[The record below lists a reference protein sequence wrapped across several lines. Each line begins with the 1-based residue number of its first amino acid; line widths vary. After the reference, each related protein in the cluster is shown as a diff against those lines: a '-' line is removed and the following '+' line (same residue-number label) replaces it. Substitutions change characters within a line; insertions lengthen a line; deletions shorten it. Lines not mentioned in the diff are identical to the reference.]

1 MKNFLYAL
9 CGITLVCLFSFCSAE
24 DPELEETAN
33 DLQSEDRIL
42 TDFTPEKEEEYS
54 QEDED
59 EDELQVEVTLVLPP
73 LFKDPNAPVLQINE
87 LRTEYSGGQSRAEF
101 IEFRANED
109 LNLAGMRVLIA
120 SNNLNPVVYE
130 FLPVEIKEYEYVVLH
145 LRTLSAESKD
155 EYGEKKDE
163 SGGRDSSPVS
173 RDFWVPGNKEL
184 LRKTDIIYVL
194 DKDDN
199 VIDAVMISEKPDS
212 EWSKSYFTETAELL
226 FNRGAWKSS
235 DGTIPSP
242 MEAVSTSSIG
252 SALTKSISRD
262 ETTAFTRTASDWYV
276 TSQGGISPGTRNN
289 PRD

>member
-1 MKNFLYAL
+1 MKNFLFAL
-9 CGITLVCLFSFCSAE
+9 CGIALVCLFSFCSAE
-24 DPELEETAN
+24 DPELDETAN

-42 TDFTPEKEEEYS
+42 PGYTPDEEEDHS
-54 QEDED
+54 LLDEEDEVQA
-59 EDELQVEVTLVLPP
+59 ETTAVLPP
-73 LFKDPNAPVLQINE
+73 LYKDPDAPVLQINE
-87 LRTEYSGGQSRAEF
+87 LRTEYLSSQSRAEF
-101 IEFRANED
+101 IEFRANAD
-109 LNLAGMRVLIA
+109 IDLAGMRVLIA

-145 LRTLSAESKD
+145 LRTLSDECKD

-199 VIDAVMISEKPDS
+199 VIDAVMISEKPDAQ
-212 EWSKSYFTETAELL
+212 WSKNYFTETAEFL
-226 FNRGAWKSS
+226 FNEGAWKSS

-242 MEAVSTSSIG
+242 AEAVSTLSIG
-252 SALTKSISRD
+252 SALTRSISRD
-262 ETTAFTRTASDWYV
+262 ETAAFTRTASDWYI
-276 TSQGGISPGTRNN
+276 TATGAMSPGTRNN
-289 PRD
+289 PRN